1 MFRNSSSPADGDTLG
16 RIIFKGNTSTAD
28 AGNNTIIL
36 GNASEAWKQLFV
48 RTYKGYDGSSFNDGV
63 TMNDLGGSPTT
74 ATFAVTDGSGSSVN
88 LNLGVSGGIVA
99 LADMSPTGGGGG
111 SDIKYKENVQDYSKG
126 LSFLESLPSLSE
138 YVQTIKSSEWKTI
151 DDSVE
156 DFKIVEYIKLER
168 DILYSLVNSV
178 KELSARVK
186 ELEAK

>member
-1 MFRNSSSPADGDTLG
+1 
-16 RIIFKGNTSTAD
+16 
-28 AGNNTIIL
+28 
-36 GNASEAWKQLFV
+36 
-48 RTYKGYDGSSFNDGV
+48 
-63 TMNDLGGSPTT
+63 MNDLGGSPTT

-88 LNLGVSGGIVA
+88 LTLGISGGIVA
-99 LADMSPTGGGGG
+99 LADIAPPGAG

-126 LSFLESLPSLSE
+126 LSFLESLPSSRTWDWKESAEEMGSKLSSKSQYGFVAQELESAGLSE
-138 YVQTIKSSEWKTI
+138 YVQTVKSSDWKTI